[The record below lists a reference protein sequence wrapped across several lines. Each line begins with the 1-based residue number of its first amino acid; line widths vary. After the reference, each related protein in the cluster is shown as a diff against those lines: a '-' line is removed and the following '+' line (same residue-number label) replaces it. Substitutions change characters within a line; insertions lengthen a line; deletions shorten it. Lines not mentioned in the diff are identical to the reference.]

1 MATRGNMRG
10 SAQPLPGRRLINQI
24 MPGGK
29 KNGRPMGVRD
39 GQGLEKPQPFD
50 PSLGEATK
58 NPAMRDLLGGI
69 GGQIQGPSAGPG
81 DRSPVDPSRGEGG
94 LPNMIQRFEM
104 PKDMDWSKVQIGPP
118 GYQGDRQLD
127 RPGQGS
133 PQPGLGGIGLPQP
146 GPDLRNPEVHNPQMI
161 QNLERMRAIGQP
173 QVQPPQM
180 GGGRI
185 QPSPDMPPWFKPQ
198 ERRTPGGYGRSF
210 V

>member
-69 GGQIQGPSAGPG
+69 GGQK
-81 DRSPVDPSRGEGG
+81 
-94 LPNMIQRFEM
+94 MIQRFEM